1 MTENDLRGVGPV
13 NMCGLYYDI
22 IRWLILN
29 FEIKSKNG
37 IRSQEGNFILRV
49 ETVNR
54 LLFEDETTLFRANN
68 LKMMRILES
77 FSLKSGFDAPYIVLA
92 RYNAAVCI
100 YGES

>member
-13 NMCGLYYDI
+13 NMCGVYYYI

-29 FEIKSKNG
+29 CEIKSKNG
-37 IRSQEGNFILRV
+37 ICSQEGNFIVRIK
-49 ETVNR
+49 TVNR
-54 LLFEDETTLFRANN
+54 FLSEDRTTLFRADNF
-68 LKMMRILES
+68 KMMRILES
-77 FSLKSGFDAPYIVLA
+77 FSLKSGFDAPYIALA